1 MRIAA
6 LAGVVAALV
15 ATATLPAA
23 ARDTIPAKQL
33 FAAARTPSPP
43 EGPHS
48 IGFYAK
54 GCLAGASTLP
64 VTGPDWQV
72 MRLSRNRHY
81 GTAQLVAFIE
91 RFAAK
96 VPRVSSWHGLL
107 IGDMSQ
113 PRGGPMPSGHASHQI
128 GLDVDIWLTAM
139 PGRVLSPEE
148 RATMVARTVVAPD
161 HTDLLPGRWS
171 RDDIAVL
178 KAAASDPAVERIFVN
193 AAIKK
198 ELCRVVPK
206 PRPWLAK
213 MRPWY
218 GHDEHFHV
226 RLACPAGERDCKG
239 QPPPTSDGCD
249 ASLNW
254 WFTEAAIHPKPGKPG
269 RPVLLSDLPKLC
281 RAVLEAR

>member
-1 MRIAA
+1 MRIAQLAGALLA
-6 LAGVVAALV
+6 LAVTV
-15 ATATLPAA
+15 LPAA
-23 ARDTIPAKQL
+23 AATSAVPAKLL
-33 FAAARTPSPP
+33 FGAVKAPSPP
-43 EGPHS
+43 EGPHA
-48 IGFYAK
+48 IGFYAR

-64 VTGPDWQV
+64 LDGPDWQV

-81 GTAQLVAFIE
+81 GTAQLVQFIE

-113 PRGGPMPSGHASHQI
+113 PRGGPMPTGHASHQI

-139 PGRVLSPEE
+139 PAVTLSYEQRE
-148 RATMVARTVVAPD
+148 TMAAKTVVAPD
-161 HTDLLPGRWS
+161 HVDLLPGRWS
-171 RDDIAVL
+171 ADDIAVL

-213 MRPWY
+213 LRPWF

-226 RLACPAGERDCKG
+226 RLACPPGERDCKG
-239 QPPPTSDGCD
+239 QPPSTSDGCD

-254 WFTEAAIHPKPGKPG
+254 WFTDAALHPKPGKPG
-269 RPVLLSDLPKLC
+269 RPVTLADLPKLC
-281 RAVLEAR
+281 RAVLEAK